1 MSAIVILISGR
12 GSNMEA
18 ILRARTSAY
27 QVVAVIA
34 NNPTAGG
41 LETATLAGIPTA
53 VVDHKSFTSREAF
66 DHALCQ
72 AVQSFQPDW
81 VILAGFMRIL
91 SAPFIDAF
99 PNRIVNI
106 HPSLLP
112 AFPGLHTHQRALDA
126 GVKIHG
132 ATVHLVTPGLD
143 DGPIIAQAA
152 VPVLTG
158 DTTQSLSERVLKQ
171 EHLLY
176 PTVISELVAGRIELV
191 RDAGGKVVRMVPS
204 GVNSGTATTRADAT
218 LRAPW
223 T

>member
-41 LETATLAGIPTA
+41 LKTATLAGIPTA